1 MSIRAWSDLGFGM
14 CVTHASPQLYATVEV
29 YAVVPSILRREAP
42 DNSCP
47 AITAVDPRVTCVK
60 FAIVDGVVCAAV
72 SSTLVEDM

>member
-14 CVTHASPQLYATVEV
+14 CVTHASPQLYATVGV

-42 DNSCP
+42 DNSSP
-47 AITAVDPRVTCVK
+47 AIRPARDVCEV
-60 FAIVDGVVCAAV
+60 AMVDGVVCAAV